1 MSHHNKYLDDP
12 EISRLLAR
20 IVEDEGDYLK
30 IPDQTGG
37 DPDPSLAPTT
47 DPVKLYMREMGS
59 VLLLSQDEEV
69 MLAKRI
75 EKGGNIMVNAL
86 CRTPLILEEILKLE
100 EELKKNPDGGRTIFE
115 LIESEIGSARYH
127 ARLNK
132 IHGRFKEIKKT
143 ARLLTRLQSKR
154 KCDFSM
160 GRAVIRLKRLVTGL
174 NIRPKVMDEI
184 IESIHQRL
192 KQEIMR
198 DASASDALQAKN
210 VLRGIVAGKNIRDE
224 AQQALVAAN
233 LRLVVSI
240 AKKYQS
246 RGLPLLDLIQEG
258 NLGLMRAVEKF
269 EYRLGNKFSTYA
281 TWWIRQAITRAIAD
295 QGRTIRVPVH
305 VTEQLQKL
313 HRLNKAYIQ
322 TIGREPTPEELSR
335 RLQMPTA
342 KVKKLLKVIQDP
354 ISLETPVGNS
364 GDGQLSDFIRDY
376 GLPSPPETVIHI
388 SLKEQIAEVLDQLSD
403 RESKILRLRYGLND
417 EREHTLEEVGL
428 KFRVTRERI
437 RQIESKALKKIRANP
452 LSSTLKSYAST

>member
-1 MSHHNKYLDDP
+1 MSHHNKYFDDP

-30 IPDQTGG
+30 IPEQAGG
-37 DPDPSLAPTT
+37 ESDPSLAPTT

-59 VLLLSQDEEV
+59 VLLLSQEEEV
-69 MLAKRI
+69 TLAKRI
-75 EKGGNIMVNAL
+75 EKGGSMMVNAL

-100 EELKKNPDGGRTIFE
+100 EDLKKNPDAGRTIFE
-115 LIESEIGSARYH
+115 LNETEIGSAQYH
-127 ARLNK
+127 ARLSE
-132 IHGRFKEIKKT
+132 IQGRFKDIKKT
-143 ARLLTRLQSKR
+143 ARLLMRLQSKR
-154 KCDFSM
+154 KGDFAM

-174 NIRPKVMDEI
+174 NIRPKVMDGI
-184 IESIHQRL
+184 IECIHLRL
-192 KQEIMR
+192 RQEISR
-198 DASASDALQAKN
+198 DANTPDAQQAQC
-210 VLRGIVAGKNIRDE
+210 VLRGIAAGKNIRDE

-240 AKKYQS
+240 AKKYQN

-322 TIGREPTPEELSR
+322 TTGREPTPEELSE
-335 RLQMPTA
+335 RLQIPTT

-354 ISLETPVGNS
+354 ISIETPVGNS
-364 GDGQLSDFIRDY
+364 GDGQLSDFIRDSY
-376 GLPSPPETVIHI
+376 LPSPPETVIHI
-388 SLKEQIAEVLDQLSD
+388 SLKEQIEGALDQLSD

-417 EREHTLEEVGL
+417 EREHTLEEVGR

-452 LSSTLKSYAST
+452 VSSVLKSYAST

>member
-1 MSHHNKYLDDP
+1 MSHHNKYFDDP

-30 IPDQTGG
+30 IPEQAGG
-37 DPDPSLAPTT
+37 ESDPSLAPTT

-59 VLLLSQDEEV
+59 VLLLSQEEEV
-69 MLAKRI
+69 TLAKRI
-75 EKGGNIMVNAL
+75 EKGGSMMVNAL

-100 EELKKNPDGGRTIFE
+100 EELKKNPDAGRTIFE
-115 LIESEIGSARYH
+115 LNETEIGTAQYH
-127 ARLNK
+127 ARLSE
-132 IHGRFKEIKKT
+132 IQGRFKDIKKT
-143 ARLLTRLQSKR
+143 ARLLMRLQSKR
-154 KCDFSM
+154 KGDFAM

-174 NIRPKVMDEI
+174 NVRPKVMDGI
-184 IESIHQRL
+184 IECIHLQLR
-192 KQEIMR
+192 QEISR
-198 DASASDALQAKN
+198 DANTPDAQQAQC
-210 VLRGIVAGKNIRDE
+210 VLRGIAVGKNIRDE

-240 AKKYQS
+240 AKKYQN

-322 TIGREPTPEELSR
+322 TTGREPTPEELSE
-335 RLQMPTA
+335 RLQIPTT

-354 ISLETPVGNS
+354 ISIETPVGNS
-364 GDGQLSDFIRDY
+364 GDGQLSDFIRDSY
-376 GLPSPPETVIHI
+376 LPSPPETVIHT
-388 SLKEQIAEVLDQLSD
+388 SLKEQIEGALGQLSD

-417 EREHTLEEVGL
+417 EREHTLEEVGR

-452 LSSTLKSYAST
+452 VSSVLKSYAST

>member
-1 MSHHNKYLDDP
+1 MSHHNKYFDDP

-30 IPDQTGG
+30 IPEQAGG
-37 DPDPSLAPTT
+37 ESDPNLAPTT

-59 VLLLSQDEEV
+59 VLLLSQEEEV
-69 MLAKRI
+69 TLAKRI
-75 EKGGNIMVNAL
+75 EKGGSMMVNAL

-100 EELKKNPDGGRTIFE
+100 EELKKNPDAGRTIFE
-115 LIESEIGSARYH
+115 LNETEIGSAQYH
-127 ARLNK
+127 ARLSE
-132 IHGRFKEIKKT
+132 IQGRFKDIKKT
-143 ARLLTRLQSKR
+143 ARLLMRLQSKR
-154 KCDFSM
+154 KGDFAM

-174 NIRPKVMDEI
+174 NIRPKVMDGI
-184 IESIHQRL
+184 IECIHLRL
-192 KQEIMR
+192 RQEISR
-198 DASASDALQAKN
+198 DAHTPDAQQAQC
-210 VLRGIVAGKNIRDE
+210 VLRGIAAGKNIRDE

-240 AKKYQS
+240 AKKYQN

-322 TIGREPTPEELSR
+322 TIGREPTPEELSE
-335 RLQMPTA
+335 RLQIPTT

-354 ISLETPVGNS
+354 ISIETPVGNS
-364 GDGQLSDFIRDY
+364 GDGQLSDFIRDSY
-376 GLPSPPETVIHI
+376 LPSPPEAVIHI
-388 SLKEQIAEVLDQLSD
+388 SLKEQIEGALDQLSD

-417 EREHTLEEVGL
+417 EREHTLEEVGR

-452 LSSTLKSYAST
+452 VSSVLKSYAST

>member
-1 MSHHNKYLDDP
+1 MSHHNKYFDDP
-12 EISRLLAR
+12 EISNLLAR
-20 IVEDEGDYLK
+20 IVEGEGDYLK
-30 IPDQTGG
+30 ITEQTGG
-37 DPDPSLAPTT
+37 EADSSLAPTT
-47 DPVKLYMREMGS
+47 DPVKIYMREMGS
-59 VLLLSQDEEV
+59 ILLLSQEEEV
-69 MLAKRI
+69 FLAKRI
-75 EKGGNIMVNAL
+75 EKGGSMMVNAL

-100 EELKKNPDGGRTIFE
+100 EELKKNPQAGRTVFE
-115 LIESEIGSARYH
+115 LNESEIGSAQYH
-127 ARLNK
+127 ARLSELQA
-132 IHGRFKEIKKT
+132 RFKEIKKT

-154 KCDFSM
+154 KSDFTM

-174 NIRPKVMDEI
+174 NVRPKVMDEI
-184 IESIHQRL
+184 IESIHQQL

-198 DASASDALQAKN
+198 GSSSSDALQAKS
-210 VLRGIVAGKNIRDE
+210 VLRGIAAGKNMRDK

-240 AKKYQS
+240 AKKYQN

-281 TWWIRQAITRAIAD
+281 TWWIRQAITRSIAD

-322 TIGREPTPEELSR
+322 TTGREPTPEELSE
-335 RLQMPTA
+335 RLQIPTA

-354 ISLETPVGNS
+354 ISLETPVGNNS
-364 GDGQLSDFIRDY
+364 DGQLSDFIRDSY
-376 GLPSPPETVIHI
+376 LPSPPDTVTHI
-388 SLKEQIAEVLDQLSD
+388 SLKEQIEGALDQLSD
-403 RESKILRLRYGLND
+403 RESKILQLRYGLRD
-417 EREHTLEEVGL
+417 EREHTLEEVGR

-452 LSSTLKSYAST
+452 VSSVLKSYASI